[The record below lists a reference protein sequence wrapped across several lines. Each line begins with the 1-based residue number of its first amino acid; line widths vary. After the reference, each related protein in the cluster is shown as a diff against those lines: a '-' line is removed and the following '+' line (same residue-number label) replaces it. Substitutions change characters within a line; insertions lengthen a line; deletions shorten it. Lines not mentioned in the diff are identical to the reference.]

1 MGVRATSVIRGLTLR
16 RVSGSAFA
24 TPAPMAPVEGAQKRA
39 SAGDYVEIL
48 KPRIMLL
55 IVITTVGAM
64 GFAAHGWPGTW
75 LLVATVAG
83 MCLCSGGS
91 SVLNHWYDRDIDL
104 RMTRTAHRPVAAG
117 RITPRDAFAIGI
129 GLGIA
134 GVVWLALVVN
144 WLAAAWALAGFLTYV
159 FVYTIWLKRRTPQ
172 NIVIGGAAG
181 AIPPLVGWA
190 AVTGR
195 TDLVAVALFGII
207 FLWTPPH
214 FWALAIM
221 LEDDY
226 AAAGIPMLPNVA
238 GREAASRQITL
249 YAALLLAV
257 SFVPVLLGELG
268 VLYAAAAALLGGR
281 FLWLAVDLM
290 HAPDIP
296 MARRTFRFSL
306 LYLAALFVAMALD
319 RALLG

>member
-1 MGVRATSVIRGLTLR
+1 MRPVSETVIVPSSPLTQADA
-16 RVSGSAFA
+16 GA
-24 TPAPMAPVEGAQKRA
+24 APRRA
-39 SAGDYVEIL
+39 SAGDYFEIL

-64 GFAAHGWPGTW
+64 GFAAEGWPGTW
-75 LLVATVAG
+75 LTVATVVG

-91 SVLNHWYDRDIDL
+91 SALNHWYDRDIDR
-104 RMTRTAHRPVAAG
+104 RMARTADRPVASG
-117 RITPRDAFAIGI
+117 RIAARDALVIGNAL
-129 GLGIA
+129 GLVGVLWLGI
-134 GVVWLALVVN
+134 LVN
-144 WLAAAWALAGFLTYV
+144 WPAALWALAGFLCYV
-159 FVYTIWLKRRTPQ
+159 LVYTVWLKRRTPQ

-195 TDLVAVALFGII
+195 TDLAAVALFLII

-226 AAAGIPMLPNVA
+226 EAAGIPMLPNVA
-238 GREAASRQITL
+238 GREATSRQITL
-249 YAALLLAV
+249 YAGLLLAA
-257 SFVPVLLGELG
+257 SFLPVLLGELG

-290 HAPDIP
+290 QTPDIAS
-296 MARRTFRFSL
+296 ARRTFRFSL
-306 LYLAALFVAMALD
+306 LYLAALFAAMALD

>member
-1 MGVRATSVIRGLTLR
+1 VREVSETVIAPPAPL
-16 RVSGSAFA
+16 
-24 TPAPMAPVEGAQKRA
+24 TPADAARRSSV
-39 SAGDYVEIL
+39 SDYVEIL

-64 GFAAHGWPGTW
+64 GFAARGWPGTW
-75 LLVATVAG
+75 LLFATVAG

-91 SVLNHWYDRDIDL
+91 SALNHWYDRDIDL
-104 RMTRTAHRPVAAG
+104 RMARTASRPVASG
-117 RITPRDAFAIGI
+117 RIPAREALLIGNVL
-129 GLGIA
+129 GLVGVLWLGIA
-134 GVVWLALVVN
+134 VN
-144 WLAAAWALAGFLTYV
+144 WPAALWALAGFLCYV
-159 FVYTIWLKRRTPQ
+159 LVYTVWLKRRTPQ

-195 TDLVAVALFGII
+195 TDLAAVALFLII

-221 LEDDY
+221 LEEDY
-226 AAAGIPMLPNVA
+226 ESAGIPMLPNVA
-238 GREAASRQITL
+238 GREATARQITI
-249 YAALLLAV
+249 YTGLLLAA
-257 SFVPVLLGELG
+257 SFIPVVIGELG

-281 FLWLAVDLM
+281 FLWLAVDLL
-290 HAPDIP
+290 HSPDIP
-296 MARRTFRFSL
+296 TARRTFRFSL
-306 LYLAALFVAMALD
+306 LYLAALFAAMALD

>member
-1 MGVRATSVIRGLTLR
+1 VRP
-16 RVSGSAFA
+16 VSDTAIA
-24 TPAPMAPVEGAQKRA
+24 PPAPLTPADAAEAPRRA
-39 SAGDYVEIL
+39 SLGDYVEIL

-64 GFAAHGWPGTW
+64 GFAADGWPGSW
-75 LLVATVAG
+75 LLFATVAG

-91 SVLNHWYDRDIDL
+91 SALNHWYDRDIDL
-104 RMTRTAHRPVAAG
+104 LMARTATRPVASG
-117 RITPRDAFAIGI
+117 RISPRDALVIGNVL
-129 GLGIA
+129 GVAGVLWLGI
-134 GVVWLALVVN
+134 VVN
-144 WLAAAWALAGFLTYV
+144 WPAALWALAGFLTYV
-159 FVYTIWLKRRTPQ
+159 LVYTVWLKRRTPQ

-195 TDLVAVALFGII
+195 TDLAAVALFAII

-221 LEDDY
+221 LEEDY
-226 AAAGIPMLPNVA
+226 ESAGVPMLPNVA
-238 GREAASRQITL
+238 GREATSRQITI
-249 YAALLLAV
+249 YAAILLAA
-257 SFVPVLLGELG
+257 SFVPVVIGELG

-281 FLWLAVDLM
+281 FLWLAADLM
-290 HAPDIP
+290 HTPDIP
-296 MARRTFRFSL
+296 HARRTFRFSL
-306 LYLAALFVAMALD
+306 LYLAALFAAMALD

>member
-1 MGVRATSVIRGLTLR
+1 VRE
-16 RVSGSAFA
+16 VSETAIVTA
-24 TPAPMAPVEGAQKRA
+24 APVGAGARRA

-75 LLVATVAG
+75 LLFATVAG

-91 SVLNHWYDRDIDL
+91 SALNHWYDRDIDL
-104 RMTRTAHRPVAAG
+104 RMARTASRPVASG
-117 RITPRDAFAIGI
+117 RIPAREAFVIGNALGLAGVI
-129 GLGIA
+129 WLGI
-134 GVVWLALVVN
+134 LVN
-144 WLAAAWALAGFLTYV
+144 WPAALWALAGFLCYV
-159 FVYTIWLKRRTPQ
+159 LVYTVWLKRRTPQ

-195 TDLVAVALFGII
+195 TDLAAVALFLII

-221 LEDDY
+221 LEEDY
-226 AAAGIPMLPNVA
+226 ESAGVPMLPNVA
-238 GREAASRQITL
+238 GREATARQITI
-249 YAALLLAV
+249 YTSLLLAS
-257 SFVPVLLGELG
+257 SFIPVVIGELG

-281 FLWLAVDLM
+281 FLWLAVDLL
-290 HAPDIP
+290 HTPDIP
-296 MARRTFRFSL
+296 TARRTFRFSL
-306 LYLAALFVAMALD
+306 LYLAALFAAMALD

>member
-1 MGVRATSVIRGLTLR
+1 VRE
-16 RVSGSAFA
+16 VSETAIVTA
-24 TPAPMAPVEGAQKRA
+24 APVGADVRRA

-75 LLVATVAG
+75 LLFATVAG

-91 SVLNHWYDRDIDL
+91 SALNHWYDRDIDL
-104 RMTRTAHRPVAAG
+104 RMARTASRPVASG
-117 RITPRDAFAIGI
+117 RIPAREAFVIGNAL
-129 GLGIA
+129 GLAGVLWLGI
-134 GVVWLALVVN
+134 LVN
-144 WLAAAWALAGFLTYV
+144 WPAALWALAGFLCYV
-159 FVYTIWLKRRTPQ
+159 LVYTVWLKRRTPQ

-195 TDLVAVALFGII
+195 TDLAAVALFLIV

-214 FWALAIM
+214 FWAIAIM

-226 AAAGIPMLPNVA
+226 EAAGIPMLPNVA
-238 GREAASRQITL
+238 GREATSRQITL
-249 YAALLLAV
+249 YAALLLAA
-257 SFVPVLLGELG
+257 SFLPVVLGELG

-290 HAPDIP
+290 QKPDIP
-296 MARRTFRFSL
+296 GARRTFRFSL

>member
-1 MGVRATSVIRGLTLR
+1 VR
-16 RVSGSAFA
+16 RVSGSTIAQ
-24 TPAPMAPVEGAQKRA
+24 PAPLTAADAAKAPRRA
-39 SAGDYVEIL
+39 SASDYVEIL

-55 IVITTVGAM
+55 IVITTVSAM

-75 LLVATVAG
+75 LLVATVTG

-91 SVLNHWYDRDIDL
+91 SALNHWYDRDIDL
-104 RMTRTAHRPVAAG
+104 RMSRTADRPVASG
-117 RITPRDAFAIGI
+117 RIAARDALVIGTAL
-129 GLGIA
+129 GLAGVLWLGI
-134 GVVWLALVVN
+134 LVN
-144 WLAAAWALAGFLTYV
+144 WPAALWALAGFLCYV
-159 FVYTIWLKRRTPQ
+159 LVYTVWLKRRTPQ

-195 TDLVAVALFGII
+195 TDLAAVALFLII

-214 FWALAIM
+214 FWALAIV

-226 AAAGIPMLPNVA
+226 EAAGIPMLPNVA
-238 GREAASRQITL
+238 GRESTSRQITL
-249 YAALLLAV
+249 YAALLLAA
-257 SFVPVLLGELG
+257 SFLPVVLGELG

-281 FLWLAVDLM
+281 FLWLSVDLM

-296 MARRTFRFSL
+296 HARRTFRFSL
-306 LYLAALFVAMALD
+306 LYLAALFAAMALD

>member
-1 MGVRATSVIRGLTLR
+1 MRQVSESVIAPHAPLIPAEGAMSLRAT
-16 RVSGSAFA
+16 
-24 TPAPMAPVEGAQKRA
+24 P
-39 SAGDYVEIL
+39 GDYLEIL
-48 KPRIMLL
+48 KPQIMLL

-75 LLVATVAG
+75 LLVATVIG
-83 MCLCSGGS
+83 MCLSSGGS
-91 SVLNHWYDRDIDL
+91 SALNHWYDRDIDL
-104 RMTRTAHRPVAAG
+104 LMARTASRPVASG
-117 RITPRDAFAIGI
+117 RIAARTAFVIGNVL
-129 GLGIA
+129 GLG
-134 GVVWLALVVN
+134 GVLWLGILVN
-144 WLAAAWALAGFLTYV
+144 WPAALWALAGFLCYV
-159 FVYTIWLKRRTPQ
+159 LVYTVWLKRTTPQ

-195 TDLVAVALFGII
+195 TDLAAVALFLII

-214 FWALAIM
+214 FWSLAIM

-226 AAAGIPMLPNVA
+226 EAAGIPMLPNVA
-238 GREAASRQITL
+238 GREATSRQITL
-249 YAALLLAV
+249 YASLLLAS
-257 SFVPVLLGELG
+257 SFIPVVLGDLG
-268 VLYAAAAALLGGR
+268 VIYAAAAALLGGR

-290 HAPDIP
+290 HTPDIP
-296 MARRTFRFSL
+296 TARRTFRFSL

>member
-1 MGVRATSVIRGLTLR
+1 MR
-16 RVSGSAFA
+16 RVSESVIAPPAPLTPADGAMSQRA
-24 TPAPMAPVEGAQKRA
+24 TP
-39 SAGDYVEIL
+39 GDYLEIL
-48 KPRIMLL
+48 KPQIMLL

-75 LLVATVAG
+75 LLAATVVG

-91 SVLNHWYDRDIDL
+91 SALNHWYDRDIDL
-104 RMTRTAHRPVAAG
+104 LMARTASRPVASG
-117 RITPRDAFAIGI
+117 RIVARDAFVIGNVL
-129 GLGIA
+129 GVGGVLWLGI
-134 GVVWLALVVN
+134 LVN
-144 WLAAAWALAGFLTYV
+144 WPAALWALAGFLCYV
-159 FVYTIWLKRRTPQ
+159 LVYTVWLKRTTPQ

-195 TDLVAVALFGII
+195 TDLAAVALFLII

-214 FWALAIM
+214 FWSLAIM

-226 AAAGIPMLPNVA
+226 EAAGIPMLPNVA
-238 GREAASRQITL
+238 GREATSRQITL
-249 YAALLLAV
+249 YASLLLAA
-257 SFVPVLLGELG
+257 SFVPVVLGDLG

-290 HAPDIP
+290 HTPDIP
-296 MARRTFRFSL
+296 TARRTFRFSL
-306 LYLAALFVAMALD
+306 LYLAALFAAMALD

>member
-1 MGVRATSVIRGLTLR
+1 MRP
-16 RVSGSAFA
+16 VSETAITPPA
-24 TPAPMAPVEGAQKRA
+24 PLTPADAAAA
-39 SAGDYVEIL
+39 SRHASPGDYLEIL
-48 KPRIMLL
+48 KPQILLL
-55 IVITTVGAM
+55 IVITAVSAM

-75 LLVATVAG
+75 LLVATVTG
-83 MCLCSGGS
+83 LCLTSGGS
-91 SVLNHWYDRDIDL
+91 SVLNHWYDRDIDR
-104 RMTRTAHRPVAAG
+104 RMSRTANRPVASG
-117 RITPRDAFAIGI
+117 RIAARDALVIGNVLGLAGVI
-129 GLGIA
+129 WLGI
-134 GVVWLALVVN
+134 LVN
-144 WLAAAWALAGFLTYV
+144 WPAALWALAGFLCYV
-159 FVYTIWLKRRTPQ
+159 LVYTVWLKRRTPQ

-195 TDLVAVALFGII
+195 TDLAAVALFLIV

-214 FWALAIM
+214 FWAIAIM

-226 AAAGIPMLPNVA
+226 EAAGIPMLPNVA
-238 GREAASRQITL
+238 GREATSRQITL
-249 YAALLLAV
+249 YAALLLAA
-257 SFVPVLLGELG
+257 SFLPVVLGELG

-290 HAPDIP
+290 QKPDIP
-296 MARRTFRFSL
+296 GARRTFRFSL

>member
-1 MGVRATSVIRGLTLR
+1 MRPVSESAITPPAPLTPADAAAAPR
-16 RVSGSAFA
+16 QA
-24 TPAPMAPVEGAQKRA
+24 TP
-39 SAGDYVEIL
+39 GDYLEIL
-48 KPRIMLL
+48 KPQILLL
-55 IVITTVGAM
+55 IVITAVSAM

-83 MCLCSGGS
+83 LLLTSGGS
-91 SVLNHWYDRDIDL
+91 SVLNHWYDRDIDR
-104 RMTRTAHRPVAAG
+104 RMSRTANRPVASG
-117 RITPRDAFAIGI
+117 RIAARDALVIGCAL
-129 GLGIA
+129 GLAGVLWLGI
-134 GVVWLALVVN
+134 LVN
-144 WLAAAWALAGFLTYV
+144 WPAALWALAGFLCYV
-159 FVYTIWLKRRTPQ
+159 LVYTVWLKRRTPQ

-195 TDLVAVALFGII
+195 TDLAAVALFLIV

-214 FWALAIM
+214 FWAIAIM

-226 AAAGIPMLPNVA
+226 EAAGIPMLPNVA
-238 GREAASRQITL
+238 GREATSRQITL
-249 YAALLLAV
+249 YAALLLAA
-257 SFVPVLLGELG
+257 SFLPVVLGELG

-290 HAPDIP
+290 QKPDIP

>member
-1 MGVRATSVIRGLTLR
+1 MRPVSETVITSPAPL
-16 RVSGSAFA
+16 
-24 TPAPMAPVEGAQKRA
+24 TPADAAAAARRA
-39 SAGDYVEIL
+39 SPGDYLEIL
-48 KPRIMLL
+48 KPQILLL
-55 IVITTVGAM
+55 IVITAVSAM

-75 LLVATVAG
+75 LVVATVAG
-83 MCLCSGGS
+83 LVLTSGGS
-91 SVLNHWYDRDIDL
+91 SVLNHWYDRDIDR
-104 RMTRTAHRPVAAG
+104 RMSRTANRPVASG
-117 RITPRDAFAIGI
+117 RIAARDALVI
-129 GLGIA
+129 GLALGLA
-134 GVVWLALVVN
+134 GVLWLGILVN
-144 WLAAAWALAGFLTYV
+144 WPAALWALAGFLCYV
-159 FVYTIWLKRRTPQ
+159 LVYTVWLKRRTPQ

-195 TDLVAVALFGII
+195 TDLAAVALFLIV

-214 FWALAIM
+214 FWAIAIM

-226 AAAGIPMLPNVA
+226 EAAGIPMLPNVA
-238 GREAASRQITL
+238 GREATSRQITL
-249 YAALLLAV
+249 YAALLLAA
-257 SFVPVLLGELG
+257 SFLPVVLGELG

-290 HAPDIP
+290 QTPDIP
-296 MARRTFRFSL
+296 TARRVFRFSL

>member
-1 MGVRATSVIRGLTLR
+1 MRQVSESVIAPHAPLIPAEGAMSLRAT
-16 RVSGSAFA
+16 
-24 TPAPMAPVEGAQKRA
+24 P
-39 SAGDYVEIL
+39 GDYLEIL
-48 KPRIMLL
+48 KPQIMLL

-75 LLVATVAG
+75 LLVATVIG
-83 MCLCSGGS
+83 MCLSSGGS
-91 SVLNHWYDRDIDL
+91 SALNHWYDRDIDL
-104 RMTRTAHRPVAAG
+104 LMARTASRPVASG
-117 RITPRDAFAIGI
+117 RIAARTAFVIGNVL
-129 GLGIA
+129 GLG
-134 GVVWLALVVN
+134 GVLWLGIVVN
-144 WLAAAWALAGFLTYV
+144 WPAALWALAGFLCYV
-159 FVYTIWLKRRTPQ
+159 LVYTVWLKRTTPQ

-195 TDLVAVALFGII
+195 TDLAAVALFLII

-214 FWALAIM
+214 FWSLAIM

-226 AAAGIPMLPNVA
+226 EAAGIPMLPNVA
-238 GREAASRQITL
+238 GREATSRQITL
-249 YAALLLAV
+249 YASLLLAS
-257 SFVPVLLGELG
+257 SFIPVVLGDLG
-268 VLYAAAAALLGGR
+268 VIYAAAAALLGGR

-290 HAPDIP
+290 HTPDIP
-296 MARRTFRFSL
+296 TARRTFRFSL

>member
-1 MGVRATSVIRGLTLR
+1 VRE
-16 RVSGSAFA
+16 VSETAIVTA
-24 TPAPMAPVEGAQKRA
+24 APVGAGARRA

-75 LLVATVAG
+75 LLFATVAG

-91 SVLNHWYDRDIDL
+91 SALNHWYDRDIDL
-104 RMTRTAHRPVAAG
+104 RMARTASCPFASG
-117 RITPRDAFAIGI
+117 RIPAREAFVIGNALGLAGVI
-129 GLGIA
+129 WLGI
-134 GVVWLALVVN
+134 LVN
-144 WLAAAWALAGFLTYV
+144 WPAALWALAGFLCYV
-159 FVYTIWLKRRTPQ
+159 LVYTVWLKRRTPQ

-195 TDLVAVALFGII
+195 TDLAAVALFLII

-221 LEDDY
+221 LEEDY
-226 AAAGIPMLPNVA
+226 ESAGVPMLPNVA
-238 GREAASRQITL
+238 GREATARQITI
-249 YAALLLAV
+249 YTSLLLAS
-257 SFVPVLLGELG
+257 SFIPVVIGELG

-281 FLWLAVDLM
+281 FLWLAVDLL
-290 HAPDIP
+290 HTPDIP
-296 MARRTFRFSL
+296 TARRTFRFSL
-306 LYLAALFVAMALD
+306 LYLAALFAAMALD

>member
-1 MGVRATSVIRGLTLR
+1 MRP
-16 RVSGSAFA
+16 VSETAITPPA
-24 TPAPMAPVEGAQKRA
+24 PLTPADAA
-39 SAGDYVEIL
+39 SASLRARPGDYLEIL
-48 KPRIMLL
+48 KPQILLL
-55 IVITTVGAM
+55 IVITAVSAM
-64 GFAAHGWPGTW
+64 GFAAHGWPGSW

-83 MCLCSGGS
+83 LCLTSGGS
-91 SVLNHWYDRDIDL
+91 SVLNHWYDRDIDR
-104 RMTRTAHRPVAAG
+104 RMSRTANRPVASG
-117 RITPRDAFAIGI
+117 RIAARDALVIGCAL
-129 GLGIA
+129 GLAGVLWLGI
-134 GVVWLALVVN
+134 LVN
-144 WLAAAWALAGFLTYV
+144 WPAALWALAGFLCYV
-159 FVYTIWLKRRTPQ
+159 LVYTVWLKRRTPQ

-195 TDLVAVALFGII
+195 TDLAAVALFLIV

-214 FWALAIM
+214 FWAIAIM

-226 AAAGIPMLPNVA
+226 EAAGIPMLPNVA
-238 GREAASRQITL
+238 GREATSRQITV
-249 YAALLLAV
+249 YAALLLAA
-257 SFVPVLLGELG
+257 SFLPVVLGELG

-290 HAPDIP
+290 QKPDIP

>member
-1 MGVRATSVIRGLTLR
+1 MAAKLR
-16 RVSGSAFA
+16 RVSESVIAP
-24 TPAPMAPVEGAQKRA
+24 PAPLVPAEGAMSLRA
-39 SAGDYVEIL
+39 TRGDYLEIL
-48 KPRIMLL
+48 KPQIMLL

-75 LLVATVAG
+75 LLVATVIG
-83 MCLCSGGS
+83 MCLSSGGS
-91 SVLNHWYDRDIDL
+91 SALNHWYDRDIDL
-104 RMTRTAHRPVAAG
+104 LMTRTASRPVASG
-117 RITPRDAFAIGI
+117 RIAARDALVIGNVL
-129 GLGIA
+129 GLG
-134 GVVWLALVVN
+134 GVLWLGIVVN
-144 WLAAAWALAGFLTYV
+144 WPAALWALAGFLCYV
-159 FVYTIWLKRRTPQ
+159 LVYTVWLKRTTPQ

-195 TDLVAVALFGII
+195 TDLAAVALFLII

-214 FWALAIM
+214 FWSLAIM

-226 AAAGIPMLPNVA
+226 EAAGIPMLPNVA
-238 GREAASRQITL
+238 GREATSRQITL
-249 YAALLLAV
+249 YASLLLAS
-257 SFVPVLLGELG
+257 SFIPVVLGDLG
-268 VLYAAAAALLGGR
+268 VIYAAAAALLGGR

-290 HAPDIP
+290 HTPDIP
-296 MARRTFRFSL
+296 TARRTFRFSL

>member
-1 MGVRATSVIRGLTLR
+1 MRSVSESLTVAPTPL
-16 RVSGSAFA
+16 
-24 TPAPMAPVEGAQKRA
+24 TPAEAGASPRRA
-39 SAGDYVEIL
+39 SAGDYFEIL

-55 IVITTVGAM
+55 IVVTTVGAM

-75 LLVATVAG
+75 LTAATVAG

-91 SVLNHWYDRDIDL
+91 SALNHWYDRDIDR
-104 RMTRTAHRPVAAG
+104 RMARTADRPVASG
-117 RITPRDAFAIGI
+117 RIAPRDALVIGSAL
-129 GLGIA
+129 GLL
-134 GVVWLALVVN
+134 GVLWLGVLVN
-144 WLAAAWALAGFLTYV
+144 WPAALWALAGFLCYV
-159 FVYTIWLKRRTPQ
+159 LVYTVWLKRRTPQ

-195 TDLVAVALFGII
+195 TDLAAVALFLII

-226 AAAGIPMLPNVA
+226 EAAGIPMLPNVA
-238 GREAASRQITL
+238 GREATSRQITL
-249 YAALLLAV
+249 YAALLLAA
-257 SFVPVLLGELG
+257 SFLPVVLGELG

-290 HAPDIP
+290 QKPDIP
-296 MARRTFRFSL
+296 SARRTFRFSL

>member
-1 MGVRATSVIRGLTLR
+1 VRE
-16 RVSGSAFA
+16 VSETAIVTA
-24 TPAPMAPVEGAQKRA
+24 APVGAGARRA

-75 LLVATVAG
+75 LLFATVAG

-91 SVLNHWYDRDIDL
+91 SALNHWYDRDIAL
-104 RMTRTAHRPVAAG
+104 RMARTASRPVASG
-117 RITPRDAFAIGI
+117 RIPAREAFVIGNALGLAGVI
-129 GLGIA
+129 WLGI
-134 GVVWLALVVN
+134 LVN
-144 WLAAAWALAGFLTYV
+144 WPAALWALAGFLCYV
-159 FVYTIWLKRRTPQ
+159 LVYTVWLKRRTPQ

-195 TDLVAVALFGII
+195 TDLAAVALFLII

-221 LEDDY
+221 LEEDY
-226 AAAGIPMLPNVA
+226 W
-238 GREAASRQITL
+238 RRRSSR
-249 YAALLLAV
+249 
-257 SFVPVLLGELG
+257 S
-268 VLYAAAAALLGGR
+268 
-281 FLWLAVDLM
+281 
-290 HAPDIP
+290 
-296 MARRTFRFSL
+296 
-306 LYLAALFVAMALD
+306 
-319 RALLG
+319 

>member
-1 MGVRATSVIRGLTLR
+1 MAAKLRQVSESVIAPPAPLTPAEGAKSQRAT
-16 RVSGSAFA
+16 
-24 TPAPMAPVEGAQKRA
+24 P
-39 SAGDYVEIL
+39 GDYLEIL
-48 KPRIMLL
+48 KPQIMLL

-104 RMTRTAHRPVAAG
+104 LMARTANRPVASG
-117 RITPRDAFAIGI
+117 RIAARDALVIGNVL
-129 GLGIA
+129 GLG
-134 GVVWLALVVN
+134 GVLWLGILVN
-144 WLAAAWALAGFLTYV
+144 WPAALWALAGFLCYV
-159 FVYTIWLKRRTPQ
+159 LVYTVWLKRTHAAEHRDRR
-172 NIVIGGAAG
+172 AAG

-195 TDLVAVALFGII
+195 TDLAAVALFLII

-214 FWALAIM
+214 FWSLAIM

-226 AAAGIPMLPNVA
+226 EAAGIPMLPNVA
-238 GREAASRQITL
+238 GREATSRQITL
-249 YAALLLAV
+249 YAALLLAA
-257 SFVPVLLGELG
+257 SFLPVVLGDLG

-290 HAPDIP
+290 QTPDIP
-296 MARRTFRFSL
+296 TARRTFRFSL
-306 LYLAALFVAMALD
+306 LYLAALFAAMALD

>member
-1 MGVRATSVIRGLTLR
+1 MGAKLPRVSESVIAPPTPL
-16 RVSGSAFA
+16 
-24 TPAPMAPVEGAQKRA
+24 TPAEGAKSQRA
-39 SAGDYVEIL
+39 APGDYLEIL
-48 KPRIMLL
+48 KPQIMLL

-64 GFAAHGWPGTW
+64 GFAADGWPGTW

-104 RMTRTAHRPVAAG
+104 LMARTANRPVASG
-117 RITPRDAFAIGI
+117 RIAARDALVIGNI
-129 GLGIA
+129 LGVG
-134 GVVWLALVVN
+134 GVLWLGFLVN
-144 WLAAAWALAGFLTYV
+144 WPAALWALAGFLCYV
-159 FVYTIWLKRRTPQ
+159 LVYTVWLKRSTPQ

-195 TDLVAVALFGII
+195 TDLAAVALFLII

-214 FWALAIM
+214 FWSLAIM
-221 LEDDY
+221 LEKDY
-226 AAAGIPMLPNVA
+226 EAAGIPMLPNVA
-238 GREAASRQITL
+238 GREATSRQITL
-249 YAALLLAV
+249 YAALLLAA
-257 SFVPVLLGELG
+257 SFLPVVLGDLG

-290 HAPDIP
+290 QTPDIP
-296 MARRTFRFSL
+296 TARRTFRFSL
-306 LYLAALFVAMALD
+306 LYLAALFAAMALD
-319 RALLG
+319 RALLR

>member
-1 MGVRATSVIRGLTLR
+1 MGVRVRRVPSESVIAPPSPL
-16 RVSGSAFA
+16 
-24 TPAPMAPVEGAQKRA
+24 TPANAGATRQRA
-39 SAGDYVEIL
+39 SLGDYAEIL
-48 KPRIMLL
+48 KPQIMLL

-75 LLVATVAG
+75 LLIATVAG

-91 SVLNHWYDRDIDL
+91 SALNHWYDRDIDL
-104 RMTRTAHRPVAAG
+104 LMARTANRPVATG
-117 RITPRDAFAIGI
+117 RIAPREALVIGNAL
-129 GLGIA
+129 GLAGVLWLGI
-134 GVVWLALVVN
+134 LVN
-144 WLAAAWALAGFLTYV
+144 WPAALWALAGFLCYV
-159 FVYTIWLKRRTPQ
+159 LVYTVWLKRRTPQ

-181 AIPPLVGWA
+181 AVPPLVGWA

-195 TDLVAVALFGII
+195 TDLAAVALFLII

-214 FWALAIM
+214 FWAIAIM
-221 LEDDY
+221 VEDDY

-238 GREAASRQITL
+238 GREATSRQITI
-249 YAALLLAV
+249 YAALLLAA
-257 SFVPVLLGELG
+257 SFLPVVLGELG
-268 VLYAAAAALLGGR
+268 VIYAAAAALLGGR

-296 MARRTFRFSL
+296 HARRTFRFSL
-306 LYLAALFVAMALD
+306 LYLAALFLAMALD

>member
-1 MGVRATSVIRGLTLR
+1 MRQVSESVIAPPTPLTPADGAISQRAT
-16 RVSGSAFA
+16 
-24 TPAPMAPVEGAQKRA
+24 P
-39 SAGDYVEIL
+39 GDYLEIL
-48 KPRIMLL
+48 KPQIMLL

-75 LLVATVAG
+75 LLVATVVG

-91 SVLNHWYDRDIDL
+91 SALNHWYDRDIDL
-104 RMTRTAHRPVAAG
+104 LMARTAARPVASG
-117 RITPRDAFAIGI
+117 RIVARDALVIGNVL
-129 GLGIA
+129 GVGGVLWLGI
-134 GVVWLALVVN
+134 LVN
-144 WLAAAWALAGFLTYV
+144 WPAALWALAGFLCYV
-159 FVYTIWLKRRTPQ
+159 LVYTVWLKRTTPQ

-195 TDLVAVALFGII
+195 TDLAAVALFLII

-214 FWALAIM
+214 FWSLAIM

-226 AAAGIPMLPNVA
+226 EAAGIPMLPNVA
-238 GREAASRQITL
+238 GREATSRQITL
-249 YAALLLAV
+249 YASLLLAA
-257 SFVPVLLGELG
+257 SFVPVVLGDLG

-290 HAPDIP
+290 HTPDIP
-296 MARRTFRFSL
+296 TARRTFRFSL
-306 LYLAALFVAMALD
+306 LYLAALFAAMALD

>member
-1 MGVRATSVIRGLTLR
+1 MR
-16 RVSGSAFA
+16 RVSETVIASP
-24 TPAPMAPVEGAQKRA
+24 TPLTQSDAGAAPRRA

-75 LLVATVAG
+75 LTVATVTG

-91 SVLNHWYDRDIDL
+91 SALNHWYDRDIDL
-104 RMTRTAHRPVAAG
+104 RMARTANRPVASG
-117 RITPRDAFAIGI
+117 RIAARDAFVIGNAL
-129 GLGIA
+129 GVVGVLWLGI
-134 GVVWLALVVN
+134 LVN
-144 WLAAAWALAGFLTYV
+144 WPAALWALAGFLCYV
-159 FVYTIWLKRRTPQ
+159 LVYTVWLKRRTPQ

-195 TDLVAVALFGII
+195 TDLAAVALFLII

-226 AAAGIPMLPNVA
+226 EAAGIPMLPNVA
-238 GREAASRQITL
+238 GREATSRQITA
-249 YAALLLAV
+249 YAALLLAA
-257 SFVPVLLGELG
+257 SFLPVVLGELG

-296 MARRTFRFSL
+296 TARRTFRFSL

>member
-1 MGVRATSVIRGLTLR
+1 MRP
-16 RVSGSAFA
+16 VSETAITPPA
-24 TPAPMAPVEGAQKRA
+24 PLTPADAGVA
-39 SAGDYVEIL
+39 SPHASPGDYLEIL
-48 KPRIMLL
+48 KPQILLL
-55 IVITTVGAM
+55 IVITAVSAM

-83 MCLCSGGS
+83 LCLTSGGS
-91 SVLNHWYDRDIDL
+91 SVLNHWYDRDIDR
-104 RMTRTAHRPVAAG
+104 RMSRTANRPVASG
-117 RITPRDAFAIGI
+117 RIAARDALVIGCAL
-129 GLGIA
+129 GLAGVLWLGI
-134 GVVWLALVVN
+134 LVN
-144 WLAAAWALAGFLTYV
+144 WPAALWALAGFLCYV
-159 FVYTIWLKRRTPQ
+159 LVYTVWLKRRTPQ

-195 TDLVAVALFGII
+195 TDLAAVALFLIV

-214 FWALAIM
+214 FWAIAIM

-226 AAAGIPMLPNVA
+226 EAAGIPMLPNVA
-238 GREAASRQITL
+238 GREATSRQITL
-249 YAALLLAV
+249 YAALLLAA
-257 SFVPVLLGELG
+257 SFLPVVLGELG

-290 HAPDIP
+290 QKPDIP